1 MTIPDTIEALRRK
14 AINREQAI
22 DLLVPELDRLL
33 AFELLPVVGGFA
45 EALSDQFLR
54 PMAGGIVNAAQ
65 ARWAKERR
73 AARVAGGAVTSP
85 AGTHIANPHGS
96 TTRST

>member
-1 MTIPDTIEALRRK
+1 MTIPDVIEALRRK
-14 AINREQAI
+14 AITREQAI

-33 AFELLPVVGGFA
+33 AFDLLPVVGGFA

-54 PMAGGIVNAAQ
+54 PMAGGVVNAAQ

-73 AARVAGGAVTSP
+73 AARVAG
-85 AGTHIANPHGS
+85 
-96 TTRST
+96 RR

>member
-1 MTIPDTIEALRRK
+1 MTIPDTLDALRRK
-14 AINREQAI
+14 AITRERAI

-54 PMAGGIVNAAQ
+54 PMAGGIVNAAH
-65 ARWAKERR
+65 ARWAKERK
-73 AARVAGGAVTSP
+73 AAAAKVANGPLRMSP
-85 AGTHIANPHGS
+85 S
-96 TTRST
+96 SLVMQ